1 MHNIILKRLSSLH
14 GLSSEQE
21 LSGFLRGLKPT
32 VRFLW
37 EAYQSSVV
45 NISYTKPTIQAA
57 YMLRYFPQ
65 YAEVTRVVL
74 NELSMQ
80 GVLPFQE
87 ERLYVN
93 LFGCGPA
100 PELCGI
106 MRFLKNHFPRSEML
120 IAHLFDVASERWRYT
135 RQITL
140 DYLAP
145 TLWDKQLFESQSNYF
160 DLSRPGSAAS
170 FTTANDRPNRI
181 GEASLVMFQNCLNE
195 FSQSVHD
202 VVTQN
207 ILDLLRMIKCGKI
220 MLVIDRAGYQCIVD
234 LLSRISSL
242 AEKRR
247 LGKVLIFDQDRVLDC
262 NPILER
268 MPRILTENLFVRKIS
283 GNEIAPDEDGLICTR
298 RVRYHC
304 LALQR
309 V

>member
-1 MHNIILKRLSSLH
+1 MHDIILKRLSSLH

-21 LSGFLRGLKPT
+21 LSNFLRRLRST
-32 VRFLW
+32 ARCLW
-37 EAYQSSVV
+37 KAYQANVV
-45 NISYTKPTIQAA
+45 NVSYKKQTVQAA
-57 YMLRYFPQ
+57 YMLRYFPH
-65 YAEVTRVVL
+65 YAEVTRVAL
-74 NELSMQ
+74 DELSMQ

-93 LFGCGPA
+93 LFGCGSA

-106 MRFLKNHFPRSEML
+106 MQFLKNRFPRSEML
-120 IAHLFDVASERWRYT
+120 I
-135 RQITL
+135 
-140 DYLAP
+140 
-145 TLWDKQLFESQSNYF
+145 F
-160 DLSRPGSAAS
+160 DLYQPESAAS

-195 FSQSVHD
+195 FPQSVHD

-234 LLSRISSL
+234 LLSHISSL
-242 AEKRR
+242 AEEHG
-247 LGKVLIFDQDRVLDC
+247 LAKVLVFDQDRVLDC
-262 NPILER
+262 NAILER

-309 V
+309 I

>member
-1 MHNIILKRLSSLH
+1 MLLMFPIKNRPFRQH
-14 GLSSEQE
+14 
-21 LSGFLRGLKPT
+21 T
-32 VRFLW
+32 C
-37 EAYQSSVV
+37 SVTFH
-45 NISYTKPTIQAA
+45 IP
-57 YMLRYFPQ
+57 
-65 YAEVTRVVL
+65 YAEVTRVAL
-74 NELSMQ
+74 DELSMQ

-93 LFGCGPA
+93 LFGCGSA

-106 MRFLKNHFPRSEML
+106 MQFLKNRFPRSEML
-120 IAHLFDVASERWRYT
+120 I
-135 RQITL
+135 
-140 DYLAP
+140 
-145 TLWDKQLFESQSNYF
+145 F
-160 DLSRPGSAAS
+160 DLYQPESAAS

-195 FSQSVHD
+195 FPQSVHD

-234 LLSRISSL
+234 LLSHISSL
-242 AEKRR
+242 AEEHG
-247 LGKVLIFDQDRVLDC
+247 LAKVLVFDQDRVLDC
-262 NPILER
+262 NAILER
-268 MPRILTENLFVRKIS
+268 MLRILTENLFVRKIS

-309 V
+309 I